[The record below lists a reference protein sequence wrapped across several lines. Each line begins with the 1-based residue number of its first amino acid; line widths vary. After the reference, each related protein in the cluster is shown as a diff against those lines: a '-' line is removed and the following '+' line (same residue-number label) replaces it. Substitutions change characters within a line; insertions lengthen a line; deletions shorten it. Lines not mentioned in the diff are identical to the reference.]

1 MTASMLLTVRPIM
14 NVGMLNLVA
23 ERDLTASFISKM
35 EENSGVPFFK
45 AQVALAR
52 VWLGRDFG
60 RNDVQKKVIIK
71 KPQPTSEGV
80 TETKKEEKKDIE
92 EVELPESEEE
102 AKETIRMF
110 EHGADNIR
118 GDDDVSDTVSQHM
131 LSDRTSLL
139 EEKWLGS
146 EEEERNA

>member
-60 RNDVQKKVIIK
+60 RKDVQKKVIIK
-71 KPQPTSEGV
+71 KPQPTSDNV
-80 TETKKEEKKDIE
+80 NETKKEEKKDIE
-92 EVELPESEEE
+92 ELSCWRARKRRRRLLGCSSTVLIISVGMM
-102 AKETIRMF
+102 MF
-110 EHGADNIR
+110 RIPSPNIC
-118 GDDDVSDTVSQHM
+118 
-131 LSDRTSLL
+131 
-139 EEKWLGS
+139 
-146 EEEERNA
+146 